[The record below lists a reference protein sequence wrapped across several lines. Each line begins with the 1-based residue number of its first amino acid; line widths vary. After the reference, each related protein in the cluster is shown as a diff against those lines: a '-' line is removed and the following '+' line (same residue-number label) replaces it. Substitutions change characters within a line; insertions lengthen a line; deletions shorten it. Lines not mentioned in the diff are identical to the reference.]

1 MLFVNDDGRYVNV
14 GGSRAIEYVKG
25 TGVFA
30 ALRAHALLETFKMNL
45 KIQKIRRATAN
56 LPYFLNSDKRER
68 ALLSITKIVVILPNL
83 LATYKCYI

>member
-30 ALRAHALLETFKMNL
+30 AMRAYALLETFKMNPQ
-45 KIQKIRRATAN
+45 IQKIRRVTAN
-56 LPYFLNSDKRER
+56 LPYFFKFR
-68 ALLSITKIVVILPNL
+68 
-83 LATYKCYI
+83 